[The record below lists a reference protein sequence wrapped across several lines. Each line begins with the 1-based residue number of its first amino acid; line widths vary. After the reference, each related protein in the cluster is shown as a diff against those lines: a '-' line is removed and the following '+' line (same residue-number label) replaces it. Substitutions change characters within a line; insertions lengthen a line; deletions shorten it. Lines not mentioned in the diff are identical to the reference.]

1 MNNLELQIAAFVA
14 RYAWAASLIGFGYLM
29 GIWRAYRTKR
39 YARELLARSER
50 QHCEQMKRSER
61 RSIER
66 LNEQQKLLLRNFFA
80 EGQPTLDKL
89 ADDTESDFRV
99 R

>member
-1 MNNLELQIAAFVA
+1 MNSLELQIAAFVA
-14 RYAWAASLIGFGYLM
+14 RYAWAGCLIGFGYLI

-50 QHCEQMKRSER
+50 RT
-61 RSIER
+61 IER
-66 LNEQQKLLLRNFFA
+66 LNEQQKLLLRSFFA
-80 EGQPTLDKL
+80 EGHTTLDKL
-89 ADDTESDFRV
+89 VDDTESDYRV

>member
-14 RYAWAASLIGFGYLM
+14 RYAWAGCWIAFGYVI

-50 QHCEQMKRSER
+50 
-61 RSIER
+61 RSIAR
-66 LNEQQKLLLRNFFA
+66 LNEQQKLLLRAFFA

-89 ADDTESDFRV
+89 ADDTENDFRV